1 MIELRTMSFRLGDRI
16 ADYEVIGM
24 LGSGG
29 MGAVYQVRHL
39 ISDRIEA
46 IKVLLPDFESNPS
59 LAERFVREI
68 RLQAS
73 LSHPN
78 IASLH
83 NALRFDNQLL
93 MVMEFVDGRTLSDL
107 IRSGPLDQIEALQIA
122 TQVLSALDYA
132 HSRGII
138 HRDVKPSNVMITP
151 EGVAKLMDFGIARA
165 AKDLGHL
172 TQTGAAIGSMYYMSP
187 EQIRGEVLDGRAD
200 LYSTG
205 VSLFEALT
213 GQRPFKGNEAVQVL
227 EAQLKEVPRDPAF
240 FRPVITPELSRIV
253 LKSLEKTPD
262 NRYQTAAAFRQDLL
276 NVLGSLMAGH
286 ASPTEPAWRYQQQ
299 HQEKTP
305 SSGTLFRSTTSS
317 GPITF
322 DPLGLERVRKDLAQH
337 IGPLARV
344 LVDRAAKRARNWQ
357 ELYAQLAPE
366 VPQGKERTRFLAG
379 CPRT

>member
-1 MIELRTMSFRLGDRI
+1 MSLRLGDRI

-39 ISDRIEA
+39 ISDRTEA
-46 IKVLLPDFESNPS
+46 MKVLLPDFEANPA

-107 IRSGPLDQIEALQIA
+107 IRSGPLEQIKALQVTI
-122 TQVLSALDYA
+122 QVLSALDYA
-132 HSRGII
+132 HSRAVI

-187 EQIRGEVLDGRAD
+187 EQIRGETLDGRAD

-205 VSLFEALT
+205 VTLFEALT
-213 GQRPFKGNEAVQVL
+213 GRRPFAGSEAAQVL
-227 EAQLKEVPRDPAF
+227 EAQLKEAPPDPAF
-240 FRPVITPELSRIV
+240 LRAVITPELSRIV
-253 LKSLEKTPD
+253 IKSLEKIPA
-262 NRYQTAAAFRQDLL
+262 NRYQTAAAFRDDVL
-276 NVLGSLMAGH
+276 NVLGTLMARH
-286 ASPTEPAWRYQQQ
+286 ASLTEPVMSYLQPP
-299 HQEKTP
+299 EKTP
-305 SSGTLFRSTTSS
+305 SSGTLFRPPTSS
-317 GPITF
+317 GPVTF

-337 IGPLARV
+337 IGPLART

-357 ELYAQLAPE
+357 ELYAQLASE
-366 VPQGKERTRFLAG
+366 VPEGKERNRFLAG
-379 CPRT
+379 CPRF